1 VSGTAIISR
10 VSPSL
15 LHNTTNLRCVSNDI
29 SNFNQIS
36 QKLVYT
42 NINMNVCIHV
52 VTGDDDQAFI
62 RSIAFELVLIM
73 KLLDNNCQQSAT
85 TFQTQQ
91 LFSFVLPFFQ
101 SSGPNQQLVSSTH
114 MHPSPVQFASPSKQ
128 YNPTFS
134 SHPNASSS
142 TSPLSDIFVA
152 TQLPPHVILACLA
165 SSTPSTL
172 CTHSQQ
178 RNTPSARLSH
188 GLLRDK
194 DCPVSQGVPR

>member
-1 VSGTAIISR
+1 VSGTAVISR

-91 LFSFVLPFFQ
+91 LVSFVLPFFQ

-128 YNPTFS
+128 CNPMFS
-134 SHPNASSS
+134 SHHN
-142 TSPLSDIFVA
+142 PLLHQHPRFPIFS
-152 TQLPPHVILACLA
+152 LPPNCHLM
-165 SSTPSTL
+165 
-172 CTHSQQ
+172 
-178 RNTPSARLSH
+178 
-188 GLLRDK
+188 
-194 DCPVSQGVPR
+194 